1 MTKLGTCLLSA
12 AVAVGCGSAAT
23 PAAQPGKDPAQPAAP
38 APGSPEA
45 PKTPASGTATPNAPA
60 ACDYRVGQTCYAT
73 EAQACSAAG
82 CPPGGCVVLESYP
95 AQITCK

>member
-1 MTKLGTCLLSA
+1 MTKLGTCLALGA
-12 AVAVGCGSAAT
+12 IAVACGAST
-23 PAAQPGKDPAQPAAP
+23 PAQEPAAAP
-38 APGSPEA
+38 AKAPTAEPGSPDS
-45 PKTPASGTATPNAPA
+45 PKTPASGTATPNPPA

-73 EAQACSAAG
+73 EAEACSAAG